1 MGCSGDF
8 SISVK
13 EDKKIMPKQK
23 ESQLDYFKAYQS
35 IKSQIF
41 LYEKNKNNTI
51 SYKAFLISTKT
62 IPNFMDLIEESQIL
76 KHILNL
82 KDKNDSNI
90 YEGKLKGFLKN
101 YNLEKNIKIYYD
113 YNECEKLIHLNDE
126 DNKQKENEE
135 NEENEENKENKN
147 KYKENEFIIVD
158 EDFTKNMNINITKGM
173 GVIIEIENKNRKIGR
188 KILFNNKYLGFKQK
202 KVGIYQFIE
211 FVFETEVNFNPKD
224 NNDENDD
231 QVDQDIDHQ
240 FIPNANDQN
249 NQNNQNNDDPFNP
262 KA

>member
-1 MGCSGDF
+1 MGIPLGRAVSLKN
-8 SISVK
+8 SKNIIPKK
-13 EDKKIMPKQK
+13 E
-23 ESQLDYFKAYQS
+23 ESYLDIFKAYQS

-158 EDFTKNMNINITKGM
+158 EDFIEIMNVNPNKKKGM
-173 GVIIEIENKNRKIGR
+173 DIIIEIENKSGKIGR
-188 KILFNNKYLGFKQK
+188 RILFNNNNYLGFKEK
-202 KVGIYQFIE
+202 EVGIYEFIDYVE
-211 FVFETEVNFNPKD
+211 EENNIGKFDPKNDINDIESQFNPKD
-224 NNDENDD
+224 DD
-231 QVDQDIDHQ
+231 
-240 FIPNANDQN
+240 
-249 NQNNQNNDDPFNP
+249 
-262 KA
+262 